1 MIDKLE
7 MFIALA
13 AERHFGR
20 AAELCGVTQPSLSS
34 AIRQLEDQLG
44 VQLVFRGSRFQGL
57 TPEGLRVLDWAR
69 RIVGDM
75 RAMRDEMRTVHSG
88 LSGNLRIGVIP
99 TALPM
104 IADLTTPFTA
114 RHPNMRVTILSRTSA
129 EILTGI
135 ENLELDAGITYL
147 DNEPLGRVAQAPL
160 YSEFYRFL
168 CAPNAP
174 LAKLARVRW
183 SDLVAEP
190 LCLLTG
196 DMQNRR
202 IINTH
207 MAEAGL
213 RVAATVESNS
223 TIALIAHVKSGRW
236 SSVVPKKLA
245 EMFIGSG
252 DLVSLPIVE
261 PEAEHLVGL
270 ITTKREPQT
279 PVLQALLDE
288 AITLFVNGE
297 PESAKLILRD
307 LVNATVGF
315 EALADEIID
324 RFCLLG
330 PPSAHIER
338 LDELRDLG
346 VDQFAVYLQHDGQDE
361 TLTSYGERILP
372 TMA

>member
-104 IADLTTPFTA
+104 IAELTTPFTA

-288 AITLFVNGE
+288 A
-297 PESAKLILRD
+297 A
-307 LVNATVGF
+307 
-315 EALADEIID
+315 
-324 RFCLLG
+324 
-330 PPSAHIER
+330 R
-338 LDELRDLG
+338 LSSRLNR
-346 VDQFAVYLQHDGQDE
+346 
-361 TLTSYGERILP
+361 
-372 TMA
+372 

>member
-104 IADLTTPFTA
+104 IAELTTPFTA

-288 AITLFVNGE
+288 TARL
-297 PESAKLILRD
+297 SSRLR
-307 LVNATVGF
+307 
-315 EALADEIID
+315 
-324 RFCLLG
+324 R
-330 PPSAHIER
+330 
-338 LDELRDLG
+338 
-346 VDQFAVYLQHDGQDE
+346 
-361 TLTSYGERILP
+361 
-372 TMA
+372 

>member
-20 AAELCGVTQPSLSS
+20 AAEVCGVTQPSLSS

-75 RAMRDEMRTVHSG
+75 RALRDEMRTVHAG

-104 IADLTTPFTA
+104 VADLTTPFTA

-147 DNEPLGRVAQAPL
+147 DNEPLGRVSQAPL

-174 LAKLARVRW
+174 LAKAAQVRW
-183 SDLVAEP
+183 SDLASEP
-190 LCLLTG
+190 LCLLTS

-207 MAEAGL
+207 IAEAGL
-213 RVAATVESNS
+213 RIAATVESNS

-252 DLVSLPIVE
+252 DLVAIPIVE

-288 AITLFVNGE
+288 AARL
-297 PESAKLILRD
+297 SLR
-307 LVNATVGF
+307 LK
-315 EALADEIID
+315 
-324 RFCLLG
+324 R
-330 PPSAHIER
+330 
-338 LDELRDLG
+338 
-346 VDQFAVYLQHDGQDE
+346 
-361 TLTSYGERILP
+361 
-372 TMA
+372 